1 MIASSA
7 DLAQS
12 SLKYEICTQNWCPR
26 QWTPM
31 ATHTHTDTH
40 TRTHTIYRSSENVGG
55 FQEAWVKEKGIPES
69 GNS

>member
-12 SLKYEICTQNWCPR
+12 TLKYEIGTQNWCPR

-31 ATHTHTDTH
+31 ATHTHN
-40 TRTHTIYRSSENVGG
+40 IYRSSENVGG